1 MDGGGGKATAAGMF
15 VLLGE
20 EGFDSDS
27 RMDLYLVRGSGVSRR
42 ATRLSR
48 QVKRQLARGR
58 GVIERLQAGRFEVDD
73 DLGSRRPLLGFVQAE
88 DEAWLHG
95 CMGAMWFA

>member
-1 MDGGGGKATAAGMF
+1 MFANQYQLTPGFMDGGGGKATAAGMLF

-58 GVIERLQAGRFEVDD
+58 GV
-73 DLGSRRPLLGFVQAE
+73 
-88 DEAWLHG
+88 
-95 CMGAMWFA
+95 